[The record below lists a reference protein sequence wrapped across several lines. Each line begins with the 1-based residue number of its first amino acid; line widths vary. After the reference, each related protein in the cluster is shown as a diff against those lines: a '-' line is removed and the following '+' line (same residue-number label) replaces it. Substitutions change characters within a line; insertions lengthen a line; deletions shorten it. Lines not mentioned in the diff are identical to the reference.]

1 MAMPVHEPVIGPVRP
16 QDTLVFFAADPGYAF
31 AMYAAATSF
40 RQNSGCD
47 DCDVMMFAVDFS
59 AAQLD
64 RLRALAAP
72 WRISVEPMD
81 SATFVPAGAA
91 GVQSVDPAFHHLNI
105 AALARLAAWR
115 AIPDRYMQALYIDGD
130 TWCAG
135 SMVALVT
142 QKARAGVLHATPD
155 PLNFYMNNLGG
166 NGARTRAYRAALGLA
181 PSATYYSSGVLLGD
195 LAAWRDLGEAALA
208 YFFAHPEA
216 CRLFDQSALNGAVN
230 DRLAPMSLRWNFTT
244 QLRVWGLEKELAP
257 RIVHFAGAAKPW
269 LGPTPPWADYFPKF
283 EALRANADAATFAP
297 PHASVPTAEVSG
309 GPLGSLKAMSLD
321 RFRNAQAHTAI
332 LAAERNAPF

>member
-1 MAMPVHEPVIGPVRP
+1 VQHHAPLNASVRQ

-40 RQNSGCD
+40 RQNGGCD
-47 DCDVMMFAVDFS
+47 DCDVTMFAVDFGPQ
-59 AAQLD
+59 QLD

-72 WRISVEPMD
+72 WRITVEPMN
-81 SATFVPAGAA
+81 SAAFVPAG
-91 GVQSVDPAFHHLNI
+91 GESVRSVDPAFHHLNI
-105 AALARLAAWR
+105 AALARLTAWR
-115 AIPDRYMQALYIDGD
+115 MIPDRYAQALYIDGD
-130 TWCAG
+130 TWCTG
-135 SMVALVT
+135 RMDALVT
-142 QKARAGVLHATPD
+142 RKARPGALHATPD

-208 YFFAHPEA
+208 YFFANTEA

-244 QLRVWGLEKELAP
+244 QLRVWGLEEEIAP

-283 EALRANADAATFAP
+283 EALRANADAAMFAP
-297 PHASVPTAEVSG
+297 PHAPVPTEEVSES
-309 GPLGSLKAMSLD
+309 PLGSLKAMTLD
-321 RFRNAQAHTAI
+321 RLRDAQARAGI
-332 LAAERNAPF
+332 LAAERDAPF